1 MLTDIKSRTLWTLQ
15 YKAANQKFDVQK
27 QQLVE
32 RKFILK

>member
-1 MLTDIKSRTLWTLQ
+1 MLTDIKSHTMWTLQ
-15 YKAANQKFDVQK
+15 YKAVNQNIDVQK